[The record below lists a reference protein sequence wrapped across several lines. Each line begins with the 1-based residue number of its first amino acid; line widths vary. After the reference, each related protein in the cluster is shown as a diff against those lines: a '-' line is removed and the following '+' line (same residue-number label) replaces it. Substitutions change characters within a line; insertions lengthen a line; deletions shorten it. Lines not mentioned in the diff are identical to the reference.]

1 MTLFSRKRAKQIL
14 DEGAANQDKAKVDKA
29 LSNRQRILDRVQA
42 SAKLAPYIDQ
52 VKVLFQML
60 QDYAKG
66 NYREIP
72 WWSIGSISTALLYI
86 LLPLDALPDFIP
98 IAGFIDDA
106 VVLKLCL
113 DLVVK
118 DLDQYRLFR
127 RIRDGSG
134 GEPVDASQ
142 DGATDAVDT
151 DSTPGKQDQ

>member
-1 MTLFSRKRAKQIL
+1 MTLFSRKRAKKIL
-14 DEGAANQDKAKVDKA
+14 DDGAARHDDAKVEQA
-29 LSNRQRILDRVQA
+29 LENRQRILDRVLA
-42 SAKLAPYIDQ
+42 SARLAPYVDQ

-66 NYREIP
+66 RYREIP

-98 IAGFIDDA
+98 IAGFVDDA

-118 DLDQYRLFR
+118 DLDQYRQFR
-127 RIRDGSG
+127 QRRHADEAG
-134 GEPVDASQ
+134 
-142 DGATDAVDT
+142 
-151 DSTPGKQDQ
+151 STPAAQDSPEPPG